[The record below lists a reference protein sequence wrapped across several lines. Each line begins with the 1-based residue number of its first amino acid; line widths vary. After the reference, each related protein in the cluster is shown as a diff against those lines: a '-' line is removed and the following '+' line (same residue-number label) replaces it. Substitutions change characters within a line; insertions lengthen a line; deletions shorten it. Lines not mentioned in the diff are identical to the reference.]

1 MSAVIPFTFETS
13 EVRLTDRD
21 GNVWFVVVD
30 VCRVLELANP
40 RDVASR
46 LDDDEK
52 DAVGIPDTIGREQ
65 STTIISEPGLYKLIA
80 TSRKS
85 AAKRF
90 DRWVRH
96 EVLPQIRKTGTYG
109 MPIIDVRNHAQLTT
123 IALQL
128 IEVNT
133 ELKAE
138 LDAAR
143 PKTVFYDKF
152 VDADGRYNLQTGAR
166 VLGLGPNKFIQWLKG
181 EGKYLFHQGG
191 GHGALVP
198 YVQHIHRGLFEVKTT
213 IVDGKAYPQTYI
225 TPKGIQYFAEKLRV
239 GELTLGSQPPA
250 KPENDGGPAPAADGG
265 AA

>member
-1 MSAVIPFTFETS
+1 MTTVVPFTFETS
-13 EVRLTDRD
+13 EVRVTDRD
-21 GNVWFVVVD
+21 GNVWFVLAD
-30 VCRVLELANP
+30 VCRVLELSNSSM
-40 RDVASR
+40 VAKS

-52 DAVGIPDTIGREQ
+52 GLSIVETPGGQQEMV
-65 STTIISEPGLYKLIA
+65 IISEPGLYKLIA
-80 TSRKS
+80 TSRKP

-96 EVLPQIRKTGTYG
+96 EVLLQIRKTGTYG

-152 VDADGRYNLQTGAR
+152 VDADGRYNLQNGAR
-166 VLGLGPNKFIQWLKG
+166 VLGLGPNKFVQWLKG

-198 YVQHIHRGLFEVKTT
+198 YVQHTHRGLFEVKTT

-225 TPKGIQYFAEKLRV
+225 TPKGIQHFAEKLRV
-239 GELTLGSQPPA
+239 GELSLDSQPVA
-250 KPENDGGPAPAADGG
+250 KSEKDGGPASATDGG
-265 AA
+265 A